1 MSNYSCE
8 GSCKEHK
15 GEVKEVY
22 IKGWGHFH
30 YCEEAIEEDKRRG
43 LIVVESEEE

>member
-1 MSNYSCE
+1 MTNYTCAGSCE
-8 GSCKEHK
+8 EHK

-22 IKGWGHFH
+22 VKGWGYFY

-43 LIVVESEEE
+43 LIVTESEEE